1 MHNET
6 CVRVHIKI
14 VLENNLT
21 GPTHVVSGWDKKKSV
36 GKNRLLHMGNS
47 WPTLSQSIND
57 FPSPKHH
64 SPR

>member
-21 GPTHVVSGWDKKKSV
+21 GPTHVVSGWDKKKCQEKSFAPYGEDV
-36 GKNRLLHMGNS
+36 AHFK
-47 WPTLSQSIND
+47 PID
-57 FPSPKHH
+57 K
-64 SPR
+64 